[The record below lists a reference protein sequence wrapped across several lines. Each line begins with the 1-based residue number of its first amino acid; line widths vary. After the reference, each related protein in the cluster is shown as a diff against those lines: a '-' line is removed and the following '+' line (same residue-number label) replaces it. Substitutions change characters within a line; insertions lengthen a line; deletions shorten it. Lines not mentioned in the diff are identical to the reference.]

1 LTLKGVFVKKLTVF
15 FKQLQVRQILTIV
28 LATVVLFVGTACNS
42 GDVRGA
48 RPDNPPVQAGG
59 ANNPYKGGGDTNTNF
74 NISPDP
80 KVNSGASR
88 NRADLNF
95 TSNQLIAT
103 SDQDELLYPGSER
116 PGNQPGSQS
125 ELEKSLPKINLQDFE
140 TPAPGGENQRNSD
153 VGERLGNRLE
163 AVKEAF
169 SEATDF
175 IGEGASESAQKAGLE
190 RQHTTSDA
198 GQRR

>member
-1 LTLKGVFVKKLTVF
+1 MKKLTVF

-74 NISPDP
+74 NLSPDP

-103 SDQDELLYPGSER
+103 SDQEELLYPGSER
-116 PGNQPGSQS
+116 PGNQPASQS
-125 ELEKSLPKINLQDFE
+125 ELEKSLPKITLETFE
-140 TPAPGGENQRNSD
+140 QPAPGGENQRNPD
-153 VGERLGNRLE
+153 VGERLENRLE
-163 AVKEAF
+163 AAKEAF

-190 RQHTTSDA
+190 RQQTTSDA

>member
-1 LTLKGVFVKKLTVF
+1 MKKLTVF

-59 ANNPYKGGGDTNTNF
+59 SNNPYKGGGDTNTNF
-74 NISPDP
+74 NLSPDP

-103 SDQDELLYPGSER
+103 SDQEELLYPGSER
-116 PGNQPGSQS
+116 PGNQPASQS
-125 ELEKSLPKINLQDFE
+125 ELEKSLPKVTLETFE
-140 TPAPGGENQRNSD
+140 QPAPGGENQRNPD
-153 VGERLGNRLE
+153 VGERLENRLE
-163 AVKEAF
+163 AAKEAF

-190 RQHTTSDA
+190 RQQTASDA
-198 GQRR
+198 GPRR